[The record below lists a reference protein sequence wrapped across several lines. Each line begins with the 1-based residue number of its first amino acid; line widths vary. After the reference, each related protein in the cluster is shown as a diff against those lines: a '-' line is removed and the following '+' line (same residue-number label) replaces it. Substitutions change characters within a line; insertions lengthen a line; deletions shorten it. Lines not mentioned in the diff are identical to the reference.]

1 MFGFRHM
8 IGLLGLGLLLLARPA
23 AAQTP
28 TPLPSPLPE
37 GEGAERVV
45 DPRFG
50 VIEAFWEAAAAADL
64 NVGWDRILFYW
75 NEIQP
80 TGPDDWNTLH
90 VLEEWLVEAR
100 EQDRMVM
107 GLLKNT
113 PQWATDGAPFSGVPR
128 GLYLPVDDPDNLW
141 AGYVGKVV
149 EYYAPRGVH
158 HWVVW
163 NEPEIKPGI
172 YGHEFGGTTQDYY
185 QLLKVAYQ
193 VAKANDPQAVI
204 HLAGWSYWHDPDWLG
219 NFLQVAT
226 ADPEGPANNYF
237 FDAITLHIYFRVETV
252 EQLVEET
259 WDIQRRFGLQKPIWI
274 NETNASPNLDPL
286 WPVERPNFQVDLERQ
301 AWYIVQAHAL
311 GFGARSARIG
321 VYKLLDVQLP
331 PGGESFGI
339 LRPDGSR
346 RPAFDAYQTTI
357 RYLEGFTYPVGRQQA
372 PGFYAF
378 TFKRP
383 EGVTRILWARTASDV
398 TVRLPALAEEA
409 VLVSA
414 TGEEQPLRALDG
426 YYQLRLR
433 GARCSPA
440 CDIGG
445 PPVFVVENATP
456 EERAD
461 ALPTIDAQTVRVM
474 TATPTPTADHRPTSA
489 ATPADDGQQT
499 PANAATPTA
508 ELTETPAPS
517 ETAMATPTT
526 TPTETPP
533 PTATATAVQA
543 TVAPQPSAT
552 ALAPPGAGT
561 DAAVPGTALAEVA
574 PSPTVAAVASAGAT
588 EASQGTI
595 ASWLFLGAAAVLA
608 AMLLFFVVRRAS

>member
-1 MFGFRHM
+1 MNVMHRLRYL

-37 GEGAERVV
+37 GEGAERPV

-50 VIEAFWEAAAAADL
+50 VIEAFWEADDAADL

-90 VLEEWLVEAR
+90 VLEEWLVEAQAR
-100 EQDRMVM
+100 DRMVM

-141 AGYVGKVV
+141 AGYVRKVV

-158 HWVVW
+158 HWIVW
-163 NEPEIKPGI
+163 NEPEIEPGV
-172 YGHEFGGTTQDYY
+172 YGHEFGGSTQDYY

-193 VAKANDPQAVI
+193 VAKEHDPQAVI
-204 HLAGWSYWHDPDWLG
+204 HLAGWSYWHDPNWLAE
-219 NFLQVAT
+219 FLQVAT
-226 ADPEGPANNYF
+226 ADPEGRANNYF
-237 FDAITLHIYFRVETV
+237 FDVITLHIYFRVETV

-259 WDIQRRFGLQKPIWI
+259 WAIQQRFGLQKPLWI

-286 WPVERPNFQVDLERQ
+286 WPVERPNFQVDLEQQ
-301 AWYIVQAHAL
+301 AWFIVQAHAL
-311 GFGARSARIG
+311 GFGARTARIG
-321 VYKLLDVQLP
+321 VYKLIDVLLP

-357 RYLEGFTYPVGRQQA
+357 RHLEGFTYPVGRQQA

-383 EGVTRILWARTASDV
+383 EGVTRILWARTADDV
-398 TVRLPALAEEA
+398 TVRLPALADEA

-433 GARCSPA
+433 GARCTPA

-445 PPVFVVENATP
+445 PPVFVVEKATLD
-456 EERAD
+456 ERAD
-461 ALPTIDAQTVRVM
+461 ALPTIDAATVRLA
-474 TATPTPTADHRPTSA
+474 TATPTADGRPTTA
-489 ATPADDGQQT
+489 ATPI
-499 PANAATPTA
+499 
-508 ELTETPAPS
+508 
-517 ETAMATPTT
+517 
-526 TPTETPP
+526 
-533 PTATATAVQA
+533 ATATADIALVTATVGPTETATAALTDTLPPAATATSTTVPA
-543 TVAPQPSAT
+543 TVAPQPTAT
-552 ALAPPGAGT
+552 AVVQEEAGGDAGDPG
-561 DAAVPGTALAEVA
+561 VALAEVA
-574 PSPTVAAVASAGAT
+574 PSPTVAAEAT
-588 EASQGTI
+588 EASGAAQGSV

-608 AMLLFFVVRRAS
+608 VMLAFYVIRRAA